1 MFRKSHYIALGLV
14 ALLALVLL
22 SLPGRT
28 TGRMKQAIGG
38 LFLPLF
44 GLKSA
49 AQQAA
54 GVGAGANE
62 RLSTLTLENQSL
74 RSENER
80 LRRLVGWQQQ
90 SPWKMKL
97 ARVVL
102 REPSNWARMVQI
114 DVGTRDGVREDLP
127 VVTPEGLVGRIASV
141 GYTSSKVIL
150 LGDPN
155 CNVAALVENETRD
168 WGIVGASGPLDNSLV
183 DMNFIP
189 RTSNLK
195 PGQEVVTS
203 GAGNIF
209 TKKGIRIGK
218 IADVRQ
224 VQFGIYGEA
233 KVKLAVNLGALEE
246 VWVLLP

>member
-1 MFRKSHYIALGLV
+1 MRET
-14 ALLALVLL
+14 LLDDG
-22 SLPGRT
+22 SNHR
-28 TGRMKQAIGG
+28 
-38 LFLPLF
+38 
-44 GLKSA
+44 
-49 AQQAA
+49 
-54 GVGAGANE
+54 
-62 RLSTLTLENQSL
+62 L
-74 RSENER
+74 RSRQEAQPGIILAPQDDNE
-80 LRRLVGWQQQ
+80 
-90 SPWKMKL
+90 
-97 ARVVL
+97 
-102 REPSNWARMVQI
+102 E
-114 DVGTRDGVREDLP
+114 
-127 VVTPEGLVGRIASV
+127 SV
-141 GYTSSKVIL
+141 L